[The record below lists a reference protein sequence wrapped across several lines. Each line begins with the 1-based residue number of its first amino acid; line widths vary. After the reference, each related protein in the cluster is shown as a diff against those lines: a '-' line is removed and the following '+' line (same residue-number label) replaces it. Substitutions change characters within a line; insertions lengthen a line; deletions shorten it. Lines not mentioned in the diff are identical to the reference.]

1 METDYKYG
9 LETIL
14 GQNGLTGSVE
24 MFDTVKKKKKKPD
37 RSVELK
43 NFLQKY
49 DTSKTE
55 IGKQLD
61 YIGSQFKLEYYEE
74 RDVRDRG
81 VGSVKF
87 DRVTGRDAMLIGN
100 F

>member
-1 METDYKYG
+1 MDSAYKYG

-14 GQNGLTGSVE
+14 GMNGLSGSVD
-24 MFDTVKKKKKKPD
+24 MFDTVKKKKKPD
-37 RSVELK
+37 RREELK
-43 NFLQKY
+43 NFLEKY
-49 DTSKTE
+49 DTSKSE

-61 YIGSQFKLEYYEE
+61 YIGSQFKLEYYED

-87 DRVTGRDAMLIGN
+87 DRVTGRDAKLIGN

>member
-1 METDYKYG
+1 MDTAYKYG

-14 GQNGLTGSVE
+14 GNNGPLGSVE
-24 MFDTVKKKKKKPD
+24 MFDTVKKKKKPG
-37 RSVELK
+37 RGEELK
-43 NFLQKY
+43 NFLEKY
-49 DTSKTE
+49 DTSKSE
-55 IGKQLD
+55 IGKQLE
-61 YIGSQFKLEYYEE
+61 YIGSQFKFEYYED